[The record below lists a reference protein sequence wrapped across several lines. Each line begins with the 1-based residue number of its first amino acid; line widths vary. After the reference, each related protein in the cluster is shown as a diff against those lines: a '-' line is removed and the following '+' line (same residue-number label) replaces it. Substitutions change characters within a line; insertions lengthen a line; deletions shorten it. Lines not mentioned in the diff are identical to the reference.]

1 MTLSVHVEGGICFP
15 GSCPSSPGLHARPA
29 ICSGAGPPPPTVTF
43 SRNNRLP
50 AGCSRRRSVRKR
62 TCQPLPQP
70 AWRLVCVNSPA
81 GLSAAAPPGSVRAR
95 EGGDAWLPW
104 APAEGLA
111 AGAPGQTLSPASV
124 LCYCSRWGFR
134 RSDQVTARLAPP
146 LSGPPPLLR
155 TGPPS
160 SWPRVGRAPRRMAL
174 LLAARVSSARLP
186 VCSLQSRPVGRT
198 LFPVPL
204 LTRILCRACLRRG
217 RPAPRGQGGA
227 GCPSPAPRVGISGC
241 SQRKDGR
248 ARALGVSSGLAQVST
263 LAMPTLLCCP
273 GLIFALRPQL
283 PSFAGVCLPA
293 LLGAVPRAEMVSHE
307 TLGQQGCG
315 WAAGRGE
322 CSRGLAVCPFPR
334 GHRLSSTPPSVY
346 LSTEKGSPQLRREG
360 MRT

>member
-15 GSCPSSPGLHARPA
+15 GSCPSSPGLRARPA

-95 EGGDAWLPW
+95 KGGDAWLPW

-134 RSDQVTARLAPP
+134 RSDQVTAQLAPP
-146 LSGPPPLLR
+146 LRGAPPLLR

-160 SWPRVGRAPRRMAL
+160 SWPRVGRAPHRMAV

-204 LTRILCRACLRRG
+204 LTRILWGLS
-217 RPAPRGQGGA
+217 PPWTA
-227 GCPSPAPRVGISGC
+227 GS
-241 SQRKDGR
+241 
-248 ARALGVSSGLAQVST
+248 AR
-263 LAMPTLLCCP
+263 
-273 GLIFALRPQL
+273 
-283 PSFAGVCLPA
+283 
-293 LLGAVPRAEMVSHE
+293 
-307 TLGQQGCG
+307 
-315 WAAGRGE
+315 AGRGWVSLSRPSRQHFWMLPAE
-322 CSRGLAVCPFPR
+322 GRPCPRPGSVQRPCPGVDPGDADSAALSRPHLCSA
-334 GHRLSSTPPSVY
+334 SSAS
-346 LSTEKGSPQLRREG
+346 QLRWCLLTGPLGCCSQSRNG
-360 MRT
+360 VS